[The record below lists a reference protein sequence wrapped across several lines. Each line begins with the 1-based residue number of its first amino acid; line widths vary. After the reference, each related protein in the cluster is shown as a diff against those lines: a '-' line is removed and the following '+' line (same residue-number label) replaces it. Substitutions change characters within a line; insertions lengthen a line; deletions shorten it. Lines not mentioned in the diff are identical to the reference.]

1 MCQQL
6 IAALSLP
13 GLVRCEL
20 DCDGK
25 GAIEVGDLILP
36 WTSSSDDDNGAGS
49 YFDDGAGQV
58 VEQSHVS
65 PLGIV
70 AAGGFSPCRGRC
82 HGIGFVGAA
91 KLLDALDGTLGMGMM
106 IPQSKQRKMVL
117 QVKIVSDTSSS
128 GNFRS
133 ALLSILL

>member
-1 MCQQL
+1 
-6 IAALSLP
+6 
-13 GLVRCEL
+13 VRCEL

-36 WTSSSDDDNGAGS
+36 WNSFSDDCSSTGS
-49 YFDDGAGQV
+49 DFDDGTDQV
-58 VEQSHVS
+58 NEQSHAS

-91 KLLDALDGTLGMGMM
+91 KLLDALDGTLGMGMA

-128 GNFRS
+128 GHSRS